1 MARKK
6 TNKSDLDEELE
17 IIKKE
22 RDNIL
27 NFKINFKCKT
37 KHQKEFL
44 KAVYKN
50 DINFISG
57 APGSGK
63 SICSLF
69 VALDL
74 LKNGA
79 TNGYQRIVLV
89 YPVAV
94 NDQENVGFLAGTLQ
108 QKLQPFQEPD
118 FYNLAK
124 IINEGSDKNGEE
136 IVKKLVEA
144 GKLEVRSS
152 SFLRG
157 ANLDYSLI
165 IVAEAQNFS
174 KESLLKI
181 LTRIG
186 TNSKII
192 LNYDIYQLDN
202 SKIKSGRSMSG
213 VQYAKKVLSGM
224 KGISFT
230 EFGLEDVVR
239 NDVIPEL
246 LKRWIPD
253 VYGDLD
259 LEEVEKLHEESLI
272 IGNEN

>member
-6 TNKSDLDEELE
+6 STKSDLDEELE
-17 IIKKE
+17 ILRQEKN
-22 RDNIL
+22 NIL
-27 NFKINFKCKT
+27 NFKINFRCKT

-50 DINFISG
+50 NINFISG

-79 TNGYQRIVLV
+79 TNGYQKIILV
-89 YPVAV
+89 YPVAI
-94 NDQENVGFLAGTLQ
+94 NDQENVGYLRGNLSE
-108 QKLQPFQEPD
+108 KLEPFQEPD

-124 IINEGSDKNGEE
+124 IINEGSDKNGED

-157 ANLDYSLI
+157 ANLDYSII

-186 TNSKII
+186 INSKII

-202 SKIKSGRSMSG
+202 SKIKSGKSISG
-213 VQYAKKVLSGM
+213 VQYAKEVLNGM
-224 KGISFT
+224 EGISFT
-230 EFGLEDVVR
+230 EFGLEDIVR
-239 NDVIPEL
+239 NDIIPGL
-246 LKRWIPD
+246 LKRWLPD
-253 VYGDLD
+253 IYGELN
-259 LEEVEKLHEESLI
+259 LEELEELHKECLI
-272 IGNEN
+272 NE